1 ALHTRAERCCIESDP
16 RRSPRPDAG
25 STPSQWGEEA
35 RWHRE
40 PRRVW
45 CSELAGDLPPR
56 PTGDYLGSTSSGAP
70 MATTLK
76 LPQELKERVRSAAQ
90 EAGISPH
97 AFMIA
102 AIEQQTR
109 LAEKRA
115 E

>member
-1 ALHTRAERCCIESDP
+1 
-16 RRSPRPDAG
+16 
-25 STPSQWGEEA
+25 
-35 RWHRE
+35 
-40 PRRVW
+40 
-45 CSELAGDLPPR
+45 
-56 PTGDYLGSTSSGAP
+56 

-115 E
+115 EFVAAALDGEREALESGMGYEAEEVHAFLEARASKGKGSRPKAKPWRR